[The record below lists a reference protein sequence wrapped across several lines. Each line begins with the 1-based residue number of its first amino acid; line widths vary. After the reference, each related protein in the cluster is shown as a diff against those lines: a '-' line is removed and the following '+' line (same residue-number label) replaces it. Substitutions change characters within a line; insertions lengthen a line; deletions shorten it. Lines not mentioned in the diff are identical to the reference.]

1 MILDDENAADTT
13 QNAEAVAEI
22 VDPWDENKDNLWS
35 NNDQIVSDQGEV
47 VRLID
52 ISGVNICPDF
62 RKLSPELRPE
72 FFPLRKIA
80 KKVRFVF
87 LMKS

>member
-62 RKLSPELRPE
+62 RILSPEHRLE
-72 FFPLRKIA
+72 FLPSKENC
-80 KKVRFVF
+80 KKGQICFF
-87 LMKS
+87 N